1 MAVFGR
7 IASRDGTR
15 MVRARTGAPG
25 ELRASALG
33 WKEAGL
39 VRALLIV
46 LIALVALAS
55 ASFEPVRPARAQT
68 QEDSSETLTQ
78 LIQRLS
84 SEGMAELRH
93 LTTFYSPRQP
103 YSPEELAA
111 AEYIEEKLKALGG
124 YTVTVQPFRRP
135 GGENEVSELS
145 LVGSPARDVRSQAME
160 GSAVGDVTAPVVA
173 VGKALAGDVPDS
185 GLDGKVAIIERGSIS
200 FAEQVSRVAGAGA
213 VAAIIYNSHD
223 RVFRNGQ
230 PFSGSL
236 IEGDHSGSTIPVA
249 TIWREEGTSL
259 LDTLNEGTEVRV
271 RLKVAYRRWQ
281 TSRNIIAEKV
291 GTDSTAGVVVVGAH
305 YDTLRSAQGASDNGT
320 GVASLLVMAE
330 EISGLQLAHTVR
342 FIFFGAEEWGLH
354 GSDFYVEEYSA
365 YEEGAIIAMI
375 NLTSL
380 GSGRPAVSSIGSR
393 VLTDWVT
400 GTFASQN
407 SLDVRYWNPPGG
419 SCFSDHC
426 FFSRTL
432 SVPTISFHGD
442 DLSVS
447 NSYDD
452 VIDLVDPSIMG
463 TQMAV
468 ALELIR
474 QAPSIVPQPP
484 TPEPKPP
491 APPIPPFAAQFLV
504 LPERHDGE
512 KDFFFWLFFNQQPDE
527 LGRRTVWD
535 GLLRIGGAD
544 IAVVRLLT
552 PYTFWIVTVEP
563 TQRGDIT
570 IRLPRRECTDVGSV
584 CADGRPLSE
593 GLSETVPGPDSRV
606 TSNRNSPATGSPAIE
621 GSPVVGQALT
631 ATSTGIAD
639 EDGMMGA
646 VFAYQWLADD
656 AEIAD
661 AIDSSYALSA
671 SVQGKT
677 IRVRLSFTDDAGNE
691 ESVTSAAT
699 EAVTVANSPASG
711 APSISGTAQV
721 SETLTVDTSGIADA
735 DGLTNA
741 SFAYRWLA
749 DDVEIAGATAST
761 YTLTSS
767 EQGKTIKVRLSFTD
781 DAGNEESV
789 TSAATEAVTVANSPA
804 SGAPSISGTAQVSE
818 TLTVDTSGIA
828 DADGLTNATYTYQ
841 WLTDDTEISG
851 ATSSTYTLTSSE
863 QGKTIKVRL
872 SFTDDAGNEE
882 SVTSAATEAVTVANS
897 PASGAPS
904 ISGTAQVSETLTVDT
919 SGIADA
925 DGLTNASFAYRWL
938 ADDVE
943 IAGATASTYTLTSSE
958 QGKTIKVRL
967 SFTDDAGNEESVASA
982 TTGLVAAAPSP
993 LTATVQDTPGSHD
1006 GQNAFTF
1013 ELHFSE
1019 EPRDDFS
1026 YRTLRDNAFTVTGGE
1041 VVNAQRVN
1049 PPSNVGWRIT
1059 VQPSGDHDV
1068 TVSLPATTDC
1078 AHWGAVCTV
1087 DNRKLSSATELT
1099 VPGPVEQQV
1108 VNRPA
1113 TSAPTIRGTVQVGET
1128 LTADTSGIADADGL
1142 TSATFTYGWLADDVE
1157 IAGATGST
1165 YTLAAD
1171 DEGKAIKVK
1180 VTFTDDVGNDE
1191 SPTSAATEAVAAAP
1205 SPLTASVHDAP
1216 ESHDGQS
1223 VFTFEL
1229 RFSETPKDNFS
1240 YRTLRDHAFT
1250 VTGGEV
1256 TKARRLE
1263 RGKNIRW
1270 EIHVRPNSNAAVTVV
1285 LPATT
1290 DCDARGAVCTEDGRK
1305 LSGRLELTVSGPSG

>member
-7 IASRDGTR
+7 TL
-15 MVRARTGAPG
+15 M
-25 ELRASALG
+25 
-33 WKEAGL
+33 
-39 VRALLIV
+39 IV

-68 QEDSSETLTQ
+68 PEDSSETLTQ
-78 LIQRLS
+78 LMQRLS

-111 AEYIEEKLKALGG
+111 AEYIEEKLKALGD
-124 YTVTVQPFRRP
+124 YTLTVQPFRTP
-135 GGENEVSELS
+135 GKEDEVSELS
-145 LVGSPARDVRSQAME
+145 LVGLPARDVRSQAME

-173 VGKALAGDVPDS
+173 VGEALAGDVPDS
-185 GLDGKVAIIERGSIS
+185 GLDGKVALIERGSIS

-213 VAAIIYNSHD
+213 VAAIIYNSQD

-271 RLKVAYRRWQ
+271 RLKVAYGRWL

-291 GTDSTAGVVVVGAH
+291 GTDSSAGVVVGAH

-342 FIFFGAEEWGLH
+342 FIFFGAEEWGLD
-354 GSDFYVEEYSA
+354 GSEFYVEEYSA

-419 SCFSDHC
+419 PCFSDHC
-426 FFSRTL
+426 SFSRTL

-474 QAPSIVPQPP
+474 QAPSIVPRPP

-491 APPIPPFAAQFLV
+491 APPSPPFAAPFLG

-512 KDFFFWLFFNQQPDE
+512 KDFFFWLTFNQQPDE

-535 GLLRIGGAD
+535 GLLHIGGAD
-544 IAVVRLLT
+544 TTVTLWSR
-552 PYTFWIVTVEP
+552 YTIWFVTVEP

-646 VFAYQWLADD
+646 VFAY
-656 AEIAD
+656 
-661 AIDSSYALSA
+661 
-671 SVQGKT
+671 
-677 IRVRLSFTDDAGNE
+677 
-691 ESVTSAAT
+691 
-699 EAVTVANSPASG
+699 
-711 APSISGTAQV
+711 
-721 SETLTVDTSGIADA
+721 
-735 DGLTNA
+735 
-741 SFAYRWLA
+741 RWLA

-761 YTLTSS
+761 YTLTSR
-767 EQGKTIKVRLSFTD
+767 EQGKTIRARV
-781 DAGNEESV
+781 
-789 TSAATEAVTVANSPA
+789 
-804 SGAPSISGTAQVSE
+804 
-818 TLTVDTSGIA
+818 
-828 DADGLTNATYTYQ
+828 
-841 WLTDDTEISG
+841 
-851 ATSSTYTLTSSE
+851 
-863 QGKTIKVRL
+863 

-1108 VNRPA
+1108 VNSPA
-1113 TSAPTIRGTVQVGET
+1113 TGAPTIRGTVQVGET

-1171 DEGKAIKVK
+1171 DEGKAIKAK
-1180 VTFTDDVGNDE
+1180 VTFTDDAGNTE
-1191 SPTSAATEAVAAAP
+1191 SLTSATTTTVAAAP
-1205 SPLTASVHDAP
+1205 SPLTASVHSTPA
-1216 ESHDGQS
+1216 SHDGS
-1223 VFTFEL
+1223 ATFTFEL
-1229 RFSETPKDNFS
+1229 QFSETPKTSFS
-1240 YRTLRDHAFT
+1240 YVTLRDHAFT

-1256 TKARRLE
+1256 VKARRLE
-1263 RGKNIRW
+1263 PGKNIRW
-1270 EIHVRPNSNAAVTVV
+1270 EITMQPSGNADVTIV
-1285 LPATT
+1285 LPVTT
-1290 DCDARGAVCTEDGRK
+1290 DCDAQGAVCTEDGRM
-1305 LSGRLELTVSGPSG
+1305 LSRGLELTVPGP

>member
-1 MAVFGR
+1 MEIFGR
-7 IASRDGTR
+7 IASRDGAR
-15 MVRARTGAPG
+15 MVRARTGTPG
-25 ELRASALG
+25 ERRASALG
-33 WKEAGL
+33 WVEAGL

-68 QEDSSETLTQ
+68 QEESSETLTQ
-78 LIQRLS
+78 LMQRLS

-111 AEYIEEKLKALGG
+111 AEYIEGKLKALGG
-124 YTVTVQPFRRP
+124 YTVTVQPFRRR
-135 GGENEVSELS
+135 GEENEVSELS
-145 LVGSPARDVRSQAME
+145 LVGSRARDVRSQAME

-213 VAAIIYNSHD
+213 VAAIIYNSQD
-223 RVFRNGQ
+223 RVFRNEQ

-236 IEGDHSGSTIPVA
+236 IEGDNSGSTIPVA

-259 LDTLNEGTEVRV
+259 LDTLKEGTEVRV
-271 RLKVAYRRWQ
+271 RLKVTYRRWL

-330 EISGLQLAHTVR
+330 EISGLQLSHTVR

-452 VIDLVDPSIMG
+452 VIDLIDPSIMG

-474 QAPSIVPQPP
+474 QAPDIVPQPP
-484 TPEPKPP
+484 APEPKPP

-535 GLLRIGGAD
+535 GLLHIAGAD

-570 IRLPRRECTDVGSV
+570 IRLPRRECTEVGSV
-584 CADGRPLSE
+584 CADGRPLSK

-767 EQGKTIKVRLSFTD
+767 EQGKTIR
-781 DAGNEESV
+781 
-789 TSAATEAVTVANSPA
+789 
-804 SGAPSISGTAQVSE
+804 
-818 TLTVDTSGIA
+818 
-828 DADGLTNATYTYQ
+828 
-841 WLTDDTEISG
+841 
-851 ATSSTYTLTSSE
+851 
-863 QGKTIKVRL
+863 VRL

-967 SFTDDAGNEESVASA
+967 SFTDDAGNEESVTSAATEAVTVANSPASGAPSISGTAQVSETLTVDTSGIADADGLTNASFAYRWLADDAEIAGATASTYTLTSSEQGKTIKVRLSFTDDAGNEESVTSA

-1013 ELHFSE
+1013 ELRFSE
-1019 EPRDDFS
+1019 TPKDNFS
-1026 YRTLRDNAFTVTGGE
+1026 YRTLRDHAFTVTGGE

-1059 VQPSGDHDV
+1059 VHPSGDHDV

-1108 VNRPA
+1108 VNSPA
-1113 TSAPTIRGTVQVGET
+1113 TGAPTIRGTVQVGET

-1171 DEGKAIKVK
+1171 DEGKAIKVR
-1180 VTFTDDVGNDE
+1180 VTFTDDAGNEE
-1191 SPTSAATEAVAAAP
+1191 SLTSAPTAAVTQP
-1205 SPLTASVHDAP
+1205 LLTAAIHDAP

-1256 TKARRLE
+1256 VRARRLE
-1263 RGKNIRW
+1263 RGKNVRW
-1270 EIHVRPNSNAAVTVV
+1270 EITVQPSGNAGVTIA
-1285 LPATT
+1285 LLATT
-1290 DCDARGAVCTEDGRK
+1290 DCAADGAVCTEDGRMF
-1305 LSGRLELTVSGPSG
+1305 SGGVELTVSGPGG

>member
-1 MAVFGR
+1 MMEMFGR
-7 IASRDGTR
+7 IASRDGAR
-15 MVRARTGAPG
+15 MVRARTGTPG
-25 ELRASALG
+25 ERRASALG
-33 WKEAGL
+33 WVEASL

-68 QEDSSETLTQ
+68 QEESSETLTQ

-124 YTVTVQPFRRP
+124 YTVTVQPFRRR
-135 GGENEVSELS
+135 GEENEVSELS

-185 GLDGKVAIIERGSIS
+185 GLDGKVALIERGSIS
-200 FAEQVSRVAGAGA
+200 FAEQVSRVAGAGV
-213 VAAIIYNSHD
+213 VAAIIYNSQD

-271 RLKVAYRRWQ
+271 RLKVTYRRWL

-291 GTDSTAGVVVVGAH
+291 GTDSSAGVVVVGAH

-330 EISGLQLAHTVR
+330 EISGLQLAHTVW

-419 SCFSDHC
+419 YCFSDHC
-426 FFSRTL
+426 FFGRTL

-570 IRLPRRECTDVGSV
+570 IRLPRRECTEVGSV

-804 SGAPSISGTAQVSE
+804 SGAPSFSGTAQVSE
-818 TLTVDTSGIA
+818 TLTVG
-828 DADGLTNATYTYQ
+828 
-841 WLTDDTEISG
+841 
-851 ATSSTYTLTSSE
+851 
-863 QGKTIKVRL
+863 
-872 SFTDDAGNEE
+872 
-882 SVTSAATEAVTVANS
+882 
-897 PASGAPS
+897 
-904 ISGTAQVSETLTVDT
+904 T

-967 SFTDDAGNEESVASA
+967 SFTDDAGNEESVTSA

-1113 TSAPTIRGTVQVGET
+1113 TGAPTIRGTVQVGET

-1180 VTFTDDVGNDE
+1180 VTFTDDAGNEE

-1229 RFSETPKDNFS
+1229 QFSEAPKDDFS
-1240 YRTLRDHAFT
+1240 YKTLRDHAFT

-1256 TKARRLE
+1256 VRARRLE
-1263 RGKNIRW
+1263 RGKNVRW
-1270 EIHVRPNSNAAVTVV
+1270 NIHVRPNSNAGVTIV
-1285 LPATT
+1285 LPVTT
-1290 DCDARGAVCTEDGRK
+1290 DCDARGAVCAGDGRM

>member
-7 IASRDGTR
+7 IASRDGAR
-15 MVRARTGAPG
+15 IVRARTGAPG
-25 ELRASALG
+25 ERRASAFG

-55 ASFEPVRPARAQT
+55 ASFEPVRTARAQT
-68 QEDSSETLTQ
+68 QEDASETLTQ
-78 LIQRLS
+78 LMQRLS

-111 AEYIEEKLKALGG
+111 AEYIEGKLKALGG
-124 YTVTVQPFRRP
+124 YTVTVQPFRRR
-135 GGENEVSELS
+135 GEENEVSELS
-145 LVGSPARDVRSQAME
+145 LVGWPARDMRSQAME

-185 GLDGKVAIIERGSIS
+185 GLDGKVALIERGSIS

-213 VAAIIYNSHD
+213 VAAIIYNSQD

-271 RLKVAYRRWQ
+271 RLKVAYGRWL

-330 EISGLQLAHTVR
+330 EISGLQLSHTVR

-452 VIDLVDPSIMG
+452 VIDLIDPSIMG

-474 QAPSIVPQPP
+474 QAPDIVPQPP
-484 TPEPKPP
+484 APEPKPP

-741 SFAYRWLA
+741 SFAYW
-749 DDVEIAGATAST
+749 
-761 YTLTSS
+761 
-767 EQGKTIKVRLSFTD
+767 
-781 DAGNEESV
+781 
-789 TSAATEAVTVANSPA
+789 
-804 SGAPSISGTAQVSE
+804 
-818 TLTVDTSGIA
+818 
-828 DADGLTNATYTYQ
+828 
-841 WLTDDTEISG
+841 
-851 ATSSTYTLTSSE
+851 
-863 QGKTIKVRL
+863 
-872 SFTDDAGNEE
+872 
-882 SVTSAATEAVTVANS
+882 
-897 PASGAPS
+897 
-904 ISGTAQVSETLTVDT
+904 
-919 SGIADA
+919 
-925 DGLTNASFAYRWL
+925 WL

-1113 TSAPTIRGTVQVGET
+1113 TGAPTIRGTVQVGET
-1128 LTADTSGIADADGL
+1128 LTADTSSIADADGL
-1142 TSATFTYGWLADDVE
+1142 TSATFAYGWLADDVE

-1256 TKARRLE
+1256 TKTRRLE

-1270 EIHVRPNSNAAVTVV
+1270 EIHVRPNSNAGVTIV
-1285 LPATT
+1285 LPVTT
-1290 DCDARGAVCTEDGRK
+1290 DCDAQGAVCTGDGRM
-1305 LSGRLELTVSGPSG
+1305 LSGRLEITVSGPGG

>member
-1 MAVFGR
+1 MMEMFGR
-7 IASRDGTR
+7 IASRDGAR
-15 MVRARTGAPG
+15 MVRARTGTPG
-25 ELRASALG
+25 ERRASALG
-33 WKEAGL
+33 WVEAGL

-68 QEDSSETLTQ
+68 QEESSETLTQ

-84 SEGMAELRH
+84 SEGMAELRR

-124 YTVTVQPFRRP
+124 YTVTVQPFRRR
-135 GGENEVSELS
+135 GEENEVSELS
-145 LVGSPARDVRSQAME
+145 LVGSRARDVRSQAME

-185 GLDGKVAIIERGSIS
+185 GLDGKVALIERGSIS
-200 FAEQVSRVAGAGA
+200 FAEQISRVAGAGA
-213 VAAIIYNSHD
+213 VAAIIYNSQD

-271 RLKVAYRRWQ
+271 RLKVTYRRWL

-291 GTDSTAGVVVVGAH
+291 GTDSSAGVVVVGAH

-474 QAPSIVPQPP
+474 QAPDIVPQPP

-570 IRLPRRECTDVGSV
+570 IRLPRRECTEVGSV

-767 EQGKTIKVRLSFTD
+767 VQGKTIR
-781 DAGNEESV
+781 
-789 TSAATEAVTVANSPA
+789 
-804 SGAPSISGTAQVSE
+804 
-818 TLTVDTSGIA
+818 
-828 DADGLTNATYTYQ
+828 
-841 WLTDDTEISG
+841 
-851 ATSSTYTLTSSE
+851 
-863 QGKTIKVRL
+863 VRL

-967 SFTDDAGNEESVASA
+967 SFTDDAGNEESVTSA

-1108 VNRPA
+1108 VNSPA
-1113 TSAPTIRGTVQVGET
+1113 TGAPTIRGTVQVGET

-1171 DEGKAIKVK
+1171 DEGKALKVR
-1180 VTFTDDVGNDE
+1180 VTFTDDAGNEE
-1191 SPTSAATEAVAAAP
+1191 SLTSAATAAVTQP
-1205 SPLTASVHDAP
+1205 LLTAAIHDAP

-1256 TKARRLE
+1256 VRARRLE
-1263 RGKNIRW
+1263 RGKNVRW
-1270 EIHVRPNSNAAVTVV
+1270 EIHVRPDGNDDVTIA

-1290 DCDARGAVCTEDGRK
+1290 DCAADGAVCTEDGRMF
-1305 LSGRLELTVSGPSG
+1305 SGGVELTVSGPGG

>member
-1 MAVFGR
+1 MFGR
-7 IASRDGTR
+7 IASRDGAR
-15 MVRARTGAPG
+15 IVRARTGAPG
-25 ELRASALG
+25 ERRASAFG

-68 QEDSSETLTQ
+68 QEESSETLTQ
-78 LIQRLS
+78 LMQRLS
-84 SEGMAELRH
+84 SEGMAELRR

-124 YTVTVQPFRRP
+124 YTVTVQPFRRR
-135 GGENEVSELS
+135 GEENEVSELS

-160 GSAVGDVTAPVVA
+160 GSAVGDVTASVVA

-185 GLDGKVAIIERGSIS
+185 GLDGKVALIERGSIS

-213 VAAIIYNSHD
+213 VAAIIYNSQD

-271 RLKVAYRRWQ
+271 RLKVTYRRWL

-291 GTDSTAGVVVVGAH
+291 GTDSSAGVVVVGAH

-474 QAPSIVPQPP
+474 QAPDIVPQPP
-484 TPEPKPP
+484 APEPKPP

-535 GLLRIGGAD
+535 GLLHIGGAD

-711 APSISGTAQV
+711 APSIG
-721 SETLTVDTSGIADA
+721 
-735 DGLTNA
+735 
-741 SFAYRWLA
+741 
-749 DDVEIAGATAST
+749 
-761 YTLTSS
+761 
-767 EQGKTIKVRLSFTD
+767 
-781 DAGNEESV
+781 
-789 TSAATEAVTVANSPA
+789 
-804 SGAPSISGTAQVSE
+804 
-818 TLTVDTSGIA
+818 
-828 DADGLTNATYTYQ
+828 
-841 WLTDDTEISG
+841 
-851 ATSSTYTLTSSE
+851 
-863 QGKTIKVRL
+863 
-872 SFTDDAGNEE
+872 
-882 SVTSAATEAVTVANS
+882 
-897 PASGAPS
+897 
-904 ISGTAQVSETLTVDT
+904 GTAQVSETLTVDT

-982 TTGLVAAAPSP
+982 TTGLVAATPSP
-993 LTATVQDTPGSHD
+993 LTATVQGTPGSHD

-1059 VQPSGDHDV
+1059 VQAVRRPRRDRLPSRN
-1068 TVSLPATTDC
+1068 
-1078 AHWGAVCTV
+1078 
-1087 DNRKLSSATELT
+1087 NRL
-1099 VPGPVEQQV
+1099 
-1108 VNRPA
+1108 RPLGRRVH
-1113 TSAPTIRGTVQVGET
+1113 RGQ
-1128 LTADTSGIADADGL
+1128 
-1142 TSATFTYGWLADDVE
+1142 
-1157 IAGATGST
+1157 
-1165 YTLAAD
+1165 
-1171 DEGKAIKVK
+1171 
-1180 VTFTDDVGNDE
+1180 
-1191 SPTSAATEAVAAAP
+1191 
-1205 SPLTASVHDAP
+1205 
-1216 ESHDGQS
+1216 
-1223 VFTFEL
+1223 
-1229 RFSETPKDNFS
+1229 
-1240 YRTLRDHAFT
+1240 
-1250 VTGGEV
+1250 
-1256 TKARRLE
+1256 
-1263 RGKNIRW
+1263 
-1270 EIHVRPNSNAAVTVV
+1270 
-1285 LPATT
+1285 
-1290 DCDARGAVCTEDGRK
+1290 
-1305 LSGRLELTVSGPSG
+1305 

>member
-1 MAVFGR
+1 MPRESGAQAPLGGR
-7 IASRDGTR
+7 
-15 MVRARTGAPG
+15 
-25 ELRASALG
+25 
-33 WKEAGL
+33 EAGL

-68 QEDSSETLTQ
+68 QEESSETLTQ

-84 SEGMAELRH
+84 SEGMAELRR

-124 YTVTVQPFRRP
+124 YTVTVQPFRRR
-135 GGENEVSELS
+135 GEENEVSELS
-145 LVGSPARDVRSQAME
+145 LVGSRARDVRSQAME

-185 GLDGKVAIIERGSIS
+185 GLDGKVALIERGSIS

-213 VAAIIYNSHD
+213 VAAIIYNSQD

-271 RLKVAYRRWQ
+271 RLKVTYRRWL

-291 GTDSTAGVVVVGAH
+291 GTDSSAGVVVVGAH

-474 QAPSIVPQPP
+474 QAPDIVPQPP

-535 GLLRIGGAD
+535 GLLRIGRGGHCCRQAFEPIHLLD
-544 IAVVRLLT
+544 CNCRAHPEGGYHYPATATGMHRSRISVRRWAAAL
-552 PYTFWIVTVEP
+552 
-563 TQRGDIT
+563 
-570 IRLPRRECTDVGSV
+570 
-584 CADGRPLSE
+584 GRPF
-593 GLSETVPGPDSRV
+593 G
-606 TSNRNSPATGSPAIE
+606 
-621 GSPVVGQALT
+621 
-631 ATSTGIAD
+631 
-639 EDGMMGA
+639 DG
-646 VFAYQWLADD
+646 
-656 AEIAD
+656 
-661 AIDSSYALSA
+661 
-671 SVQGKT
+671 
-677 IRVRLSFTDDAGNE
+677 
-691 ESVTSAAT
+691 
-699 EAVTVANSPASG
+699 
-711 APSISGTAQV
+711 
-721 SETLTVDTSGIADA
+721 
-735 DGLTNA
+735 
-741 SFAYRWLA
+741 
-749 DDVEIAGATAST
+749 AGA
-761 YTLTSS
+761 
-767 EQGKTIKVRLSFTD
+767 R
-781 DAGNEESV
+781 
-789 TSAATEAVTVANSPA
+789 
-804 SGAPSISGTAQVSE
+804 
-818 TLTVDTSGIA
+818 
-828 DADGLTNATYTYQ
+828 
-841 WLTDDTEISG
+841 
-851 ATSSTYTLTSSE
+851 
-863 QGKTIKVRL
+863 
-872 SFTDDAGNEE
+872 
-882 SVTSAATEAVTVANS
+882 
-897 PASGAPS
+897 
-904 ISGTAQVSETLTVDT
+904 
-919 SGIADA
+919 
-925 DGLTNASFAYRWL
+925 
-938 ADDVE
+938 
-943 IAGATASTYTLTSSE
+943 
-958 QGKTIKVRL
+958 
-967 SFTDDAGNEESVASA
+967 
-982 TTGLVAAAPSP
+982 
-993 LTATVQDTPGSHD
+993 
-1006 GQNAFTF
+1006 
-1013 ELHFSE
+1013 
-1019 EPRDDFS
+1019 
-1026 YRTLRDNAFTVTGGE
+1026 
-1041 VVNAQRVN
+1041 
-1049 PPSNVGWRIT
+1049 
-1059 VQPSGDHDV
+1059 
-1068 TVSLPATTDC
+1068 
-1078 AHWGAVCTV
+1078 
-1087 DNRKLSSATELT
+1087 
-1099 VPGPVEQQV
+1099 
-1108 VNRPA
+1108 
-1113 TSAPTIRGTVQVGET
+1113 
-1128 LTADTSGIADADGL
+1128 
-1142 TSATFTYGWLADDVE
+1142 
-1157 IAGATGST
+1157 
-1165 YTLAAD
+1165 
-1171 DEGKAIKVK
+1171 
-1180 VTFTDDVGNDE
+1180 
-1191 SPTSAATEAVAAAP
+1191 
-1205 SPLTASVHDAP
+1205 
-1216 ESHDGQS
+1216 
-1223 VFTFEL
+1223 
-1229 RFSETPKDNFS
+1229 
-1240 YRTLRDHAFT
+1240 
-1250 VTGGEV
+1250 
-1256 TKARRLE
+1256 
-1263 RGKNIRW
+1263 
-1270 EIHVRPNSNAAVTVV
+1270 
-1285 LPATT
+1285 
-1290 DCDARGAVCTEDGRK
+1290 
-1305 LSGRLELTVSGPSG
+1305 

>member
-7 IASRDGTR
+7 IASRDGAR
-15 MVRARTGAPG
+15 IVRARTGAPG
-25 ELRASALG
+25 ERRASALG

-55 ASFEPVRPARAQT
+55 ASFEPVRTARAQT

-78 LIQRLS
+78 LMQRLS

-124 YTVTVQPFRRP
+124 YTVTVQPFRRR
-135 GGENEVSELS
+135 GEENEVSELS

-185 GLDGKVAIIERGSIS
+185 GLDGKVALIERGSIS

-213 VAAIIYNSHD
+213 VAAIIYNSQD

-271 RLKVAYRRWQ
+271 RLKVTYRRWL

-291 GTDSTAGVVVVGAH
+291 GTDSSAGVVVVGAH

-426 FFSRTL
+426 FFGRTL

-570 IRLPRRECTDVGSV
+570 IRLPRRECTEVGSV

-804 SGAPSISGTAQVSE
+804 SGAPSISGTAQV
-818 TLTVDTSGIA
+818 DR
-828 DADGLTNATYTYQ
+828 DADGGHVGDCRRRRVDQCQFRLPVAGRRRRDSRRHRLNLHPRLQRAGQ
-841 WLTDDTEISG
+841 DH
-851 ATSSTYTLTSSE
+851 
-863 QGKTIKVRL
+863 QG
-872 SFTDDAGNEE
+872 
-882 SVTSAATEAVTVANS
+882 
-897 PASGAPS
+897 
-904 ISGTAQVSETLTVDT
+904 
-919 SGIADA
+919 
-925 DGLTNASFAYRWL
+925 
-938 ADDVE
+938 
-943 IAGATASTYTLTSSE
+943 
-958 QGKTIKVRL
+958 QG
-967 SFTDDAGNEESVASA
+967 
-982 TTGLVAAAPSP
+982 
-993 LTATVQDTPGSHD
+993 
-1006 GQNAFTF
+1006 
-1013 ELHFSE
+1013 ELHRRRRE
-1019 EPRDDFS
+1019 RGVGDQRRD
-1026 YRTLRDNAFTVTGGE
+1026 
-1041 VVNAQRVN
+1041 
-1049 PPSNVGWRIT
+1049 
-1059 VQPSGDHDV
+1059 
-1068 TVSLPATTDC
+1068 
-1078 AHWGAVCTV
+1078 
-1087 DNRKLSSATELT
+1087 
-1099 VPGPVEQQV
+1099 
-1108 VNRPA
+1108 VNRSCAAKPGHCHHSQCA
-1113 TSAPTIRGTVQVGET
+1113 GVPRRDCRLRVHLRTAVQ
-1128 LTADTSGIADADGL
+1128 
-1142 TSATFTYGWLADDVE
+1142 
-1157 IAGATGST
+1157 
-1165 YTLAAD
+1165 
-1171 DEGKAIKVK
+1171 
-1180 VTFTDDVGNDE
+1180 
-1191 SPTSAATEAVAAAP
+1191 
-1205 SPLTASVHDAP
+1205 
-1216 ESHDGQS
+1216 
-1223 VFTFEL
+1223 
-1229 RFSETPKDNFS
+1229 
-1240 YRTLRDHAFT
+1240 
-1250 VTGGEV
+1250 
-1256 TKARRLE
+1256 
-1263 RGKNIRW
+1263 
-1270 EIHVRPNSNAAVTVV
+1270 
-1285 LPATT
+1285 
-1290 DCDARGAVCTEDGRK
+1290 RGARH
-1305 LSGRLELTVSGPSG
+1305 

>member
-1 MAVFGR
+1 MFGR
-7 IASRDGTR
+7 IASRDGAR
-15 MVRARTGAPG
+15 MVRARTGTPG
-25 ELRASALG
+25 ERRASALG

-55 ASFEPVRPARAQT
+55 ASFEPVRTARAQT

-78 LIQRLS
+78 LMQRLS

-111 AEYIEEKLKALGG
+111 AEYIEGKLKALGG
-124 YTVTVQPFRRP
+124 YTVTVQPFRRR
-135 GGENEVSELS
+135 GEENEVSELS
-145 LVGSPARDVRSQAME
+145 LVGSRARDVRSQAME

-185 GLDGKVAIIERGSIS
+185 GLDGKVALIERGSIS

-213 VAAIIYNSHD
+213 VAAIIYNSQD

-271 RLKVAYRRWQ
+271 RLKVTYRRWL

-291 GTDSTAGVVVVGAH
+291 GTDSSAGVVVVGAH

-419 SCFSDHC
+419 YCFSDHC
-426 FFSRTL
+426 FFGRTL

-570 IRLPRRECTDVGSV
+570 IRLPRRECTEVGSV

-677 IRVRLSFTDDAGNE
+677 IRVRVSFTDDAGNE

-789 TSAATEAVTVANSPA
+789 T
-804 SGAPSISGTAQVSE
+804 
-818 TLTVDTSGIA
+818 
-828 DADGLTNATYTYQ
+828 
-841 WLTDDTEISG
+841 
-851 ATSSTYTLTSSE
+851 
-863 QGKTIKVRL
+863 
-872 SFTDDAGNEE
+872 
-882 SVTSAATEAVTVANS
+882 
-897 PASGAPS
+897 
-904 ISGTAQVSETLTVDT
+904 
-919 SGIADA
+919 
-925 DGLTNASFAYRWL
+925 
-938 ADDVE
+938 
-943 IAGATASTYTLTSSE
+943 
-958 QGKTIKVRL
+958 
-967 SFTDDAGNEESVASA
+967 SA

-1113 TSAPTIRGTVQVGET
+1113 TGAPTIRGTVQVGET

-1171 DEGKAIKVK
+1171 DEGKALKVR
-1180 VTFTDDVGNDE
+1180 VTFTDDAGNEE
-1191 SPTSAATEAVAAAP
+1191 SLTGAATAAVTQP
-1205 SPLTASVHDAP
+1205 LLTAAIHDAP

-1240 YRTLRDHAFT
+1240 YRTLRDHAFMA
-1250 VTGGEV
+1250 TGGEV
-1256 TKARRLE
+1256 VRARRLE
-1263 RGKNIRW
+1263 LGKNVRW
-1270 EIHVRPNSNAAVTVV
+1270 EITVQPSGNAGVTIV
-1285 LPATT
+1285 LPVTT
-1290 DCDARGAVCTEDGRK
+1290 DCAADGAVCTGDGRMF
-1305 LSGRLELTVSGPSG
+1305 SGGVELTVSGPGG

>member
-7 IASRDGTR
+7 IASRDGAR
-15 MVRARTGAPG
+15 IVRARTGAPG
-25 ELRASALG
+25 ERRASALG

-46 LIALVALAS
+46 LIALVGLAS
-55 ASFEPVRPARAQT
+55 ASFEPVRTARAQT

-111 AEYIEEKLKALGG
+111 AEYIEGKLKALGG
-124 YTVTVQPFRRP
+124 YTVTVQPFQRP
-135 GGENEVSELS
+135 GKENEVSELS

-185 GLDGKVAIIERGSIS
+185 GLDGKVALIERGSIS

-213 VAAIIYNSHD
+213 VAAIIYNSQD
-223 RVFRNGQ
+223 RVFRNDQ

-236 IEGDHSGSTIPVA
+236 IEGDNSGSTIPVA

-259 LDTLNEGTEVRV
+259 LDTLKEGTEVRV
-271 RLKVAYRRWQ
+271 RLKVTYRRWL

-291 GTDSTAGVVVVGAH
+291 GTDSSAGVVVVGAH

-330 EISGLQLAHTVR
+330 EISGLQLSHTVR

-380 GSGRPAVSSIGSR
+380 GSGRSAVSSIGSR

-474 QAPSIVPQPP
+474 QAPDIVPQPP

-544 IAVVRLLT
+544 IAVVRLLS

-735 DGLTNA
+735 DVLTNA

-789 TSAATEAVTVANSPA
+789 T
-804 SGAPSISGTAQVSE
+804 
-818 TLTVDTSGIA
+818 
-828 DADGLTNATYTYQ
+828 
-841 WLTDDTEISG
+841 
-851 ATSSTYTLTSSE
+851 
-863 QGKTIKVRL
+863 
-872 SFTDDAGNEE
+872 
-882 SVTSAATEAVTVANS
+882 
-897 PASGAPS
+897 
-904 ISGTAQVSETLTVDT
+904 
-919 SGIADA
+919 
-925 DGLTNASFAYRWL
+925 
-938 ADDVE
+938 
-943 IAGATASTYTLTSSE
+943 
-958 QGKTIKVRL
+958 
-967 SFTDDAGNEESVASA
+967 SA

-1108 VNRPA
+1108 VNSPA
-1113 TSAPTIRGTVQVGET
+1113 TGAPTIRGTVQVGET

-1142 TSATFTYGWLADDVE
+1142 TSATFTYGWLAGDAAIE
-1157 IAGATGST
+1157 GAATST

-1229 RFSETPKDNFS
+1229 QFSEAPKDDFS
-1240 YRTLRDHAFT
+1240 YKTLRDHAFT

-1270 EIHVRPNSNAAVTVV
+1270 EIHIRPASNAAVTVV
-1285 LPATT
+1285 LPVTT
-1290 DCDARGAVCTEDGRK
+1290 DCDARGAVCTEDGRM
-1305 LSGRLELTVSGPSG
+1305 LSGRLELTVSGPGG

>member
-7 IASRDGTR
+7 IASRDGAR
-15 MVRARTGAPG
+15 IVRARTGAPG
-25 ELRASALG
+25 ERRASALG

-55 ASFEPVRPARAQT
+55 ASFEPVRTARAQT

-78 LIQRLS
+78 LMQRLS

-124 YTVTVQPFRRP
+124 YTVTVQPFRRR
-135 GGENEVSELS
+135 GEENEVSELS

-185 GLDGKVAIIERGSIS
+185 GLDGKVALIERGSIS

-213 VAAIIYNSHD
+213 VAAIIYNSQD
-223 RVFRNGQ
+223 RVFRNEQ

-236 IEGDHSGSTIPVA
+236 IEGDNSGSTIPVA

-271 RLKVAYRRWQ
+271 RLKVTYRRWL

-291 GTDSTAGVVVVGAH
+291 GTDSSAGVVVVGAH

-474 QAPSIVPQPP
+474 QAPDIVPQPP

-535 GLLRIGGAD
+535 GLLHIGGAD

-677 IRVRLSFTDDAGNE
+677 IRVRVSFTDDAGNE

-789 TSAATEAVTVANSPA
+789 TSA
-804 SGAPSISGTAQVSE
+804 
-818 TLTVDTSGIA
+818 
-828 DADGLTNATYTYQ
+828 
-841 WLTDDTEISG
+841 
-851 ATSSTYTLTSSE
+851 
-863 QGKTIKVRL
+863 
-872 SFTDDAGNEE
+872 
-882 SVTSAATEAVTVANS
+882 
-897 PASGAPS
+897 
-904 ISGTAQVSETLTVDT
+904 
-919 SGIADA
+919 
-925 DGLTNASFAYRWL
+925 
-938 ADDVE
+938 
-943 IAGATASTYTLTSSE
+943 
-958 QGKTIKVRL
+958 
-967 SFTDDAGNEESVASA
+967 

-993 LTATVQDTPGSHD
+993 LTATVQNTPGSHD

-1113 TSAPTIRGTVQVGET
+1113 TGAPTIRGTVQVGET

-1142 TSATFTYGWLADDVE
+1142 TSATFNYQWLADDVE

-1171 DEGKAIKVK
+1171 DEGKALKVR
-1180 VTFTDDVGNDE
+1180 VTFTDDAGNEE
-1191 SPTSAATEAVAAAP
+1191 SLTGAATAAVTQP
-1205 SPLTASVHDAP
+1205 LLTAAIHDAP

-1256 TKARRLE
+1256 VRARRLQ
-1263 RGKNIRW
+1263 RGSNIRW
-1270 EIHVRPNSNAAVTVV
+1270 EIHVRPNSNAAVTVS
-1285 LPATT
+1285 LPVTT
-1290 DCDARGAVCTEDGRK
+1290 DCDAQGAVCTNDGRM
-1305 LSGRLELTVSGPSG
+1305 LSRRLEITVSGPGG

>member
-7 IASRDGTR
+7 IASRDGAR
-15 MVRARTGAPG
+15 IVRARTGAPG
-25 ELRASALG
+25 ERRASALG

-55 ASFEPVRPARAQT
+55 ASFEPVRTARAQT

-78 LIQRLS
+78 LMQRLS

-111 AEYIEEKLKALGG
+111 AEYIEGKLKALGG

-135 GGENEVSELS
+135 GEENEVSELS

-185 GLDGKVAIIERGSIS
+185 GLDGKVALIERGSIS

-213 VAAIIYNSHD
+213 VAAIIYNSQD

-271 RLKVAYRRWQ
+271 RLKVAYRRWL

-407 SLDVRYWNPPGG
+407 SLDVRYWNPPGS

-484 TPEPKPP
+484 APEPKPP
-491 APPIPPFAAQFLV
+491 APPIPPFAARFLV

-512 KDFFFWLFFNQQPDE
+512 KDFFFLLRFNQQPDE

-535 GLLRIGGAD
+535 GLLHIGGAD
-544 IAVVRLLT
+544 ISVTLLI
-552 PYTFWIVTVEP
+552 PYTTWYVTVEP

-593 GLSETVPGPDSRV
+593 GLSETVPGPDSRA

-639 EDGMMGA
+639 EDGVMGA

-656 AEIAD
+656 AEIAG

-677 IRVRLSFTDDAGNE
+677 IRVRVSFTDDAGNE

-789 TSAATEAVTVANSPA
+789 T
-804 SGAPSISGTAQVSE
+804 
-818 TLTVDTSGIA
+818 
-828 DADGLTNATYTYQ
+828 
-841 WLTDDTEISG
+841 
-851 ATSSTYTLTSSE
+851 
-863 QGKTIKVRL
+863 
-872 SFTDDAGNEE
+872 
-882 SVTSAATEAVTVANS
+882 
-897 PASGAPS
+897 
-904 ISGTAQVSETLTVDT
+904 
-919 SGIADA
+919 
-925 DGLTNASFAYRWL
+925 
-938 ADDVE
+938 
-943 IAGATASTYTLTSSE
+943 
-958 QGKTIKVRL
+958 
-967 SFTDDAGNEESVASA
+967 SA

-1113 TSAPTIRGTVQVGET
+1113 TGAPTIRGTVQVGET

-1142 TSATFTYGWLADDVE
+1142 TSATFNYQWLADDVE

-1216 ESHDGQS
+1216 QSHDGQS

-1229 RFSETPKDNFS
+1229 QFSEAPKDDFS

-1256 TKARRLE
+1256 KKARRLE
-1263 RGKNIRW
+1263 HGKNIRW
-1270 EIHVRPNSNAAVTVV
+1270 EIHVRPNSNAGVTIV
-1285 LPATT
+1285 LPVTT

-1305 LSGRLELTVSGPSG
+1305 LSSRLELTVSGPGG